1 MQTEVLDNC
10 GVPIGITLDGFKQ
23 FLIKELAD
31 NGLDIDKMF
40 VWLANLGFDDE
51 LYQTRSRAFN
61 LTIHSQEHEEED
73 RLRVQMKDALLTNL
87 DFTTN

>member
-23 FLIKELAD
+23 FLIKELAE

-51 LYQTRSRAFN
+51 LY
-61 LTIHSQEHEEED
+61 
-73 RLRVQMKDALLTNL
+73 
-87 DFTTN
+87 